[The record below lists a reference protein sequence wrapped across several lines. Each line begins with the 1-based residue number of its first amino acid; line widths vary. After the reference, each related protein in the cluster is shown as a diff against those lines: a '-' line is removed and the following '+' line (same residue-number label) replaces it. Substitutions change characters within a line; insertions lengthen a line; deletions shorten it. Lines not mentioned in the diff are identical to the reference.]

1 MVIKRCEKMSKVAII
16 PIKRNLSIIKKHW
29 ALIAS
34 IGVLW
39 ITVTVLLIFSIR
51 QNQGHLVYALDDPYI
66 HMAIAK
72 NFAQHGIWGITK
84 YGFTSSSSSLLWTLL
99 LSSIYFFVGVID
111 VTTFI
116 LNVIFA
122 TITICLVYVLLRQY
136 ELPTFYTFVALLS
149 IIFFT
154 PLIAL
159 IFSGMEHTLHILI
172 TIPFVYISAKILSKE
187 KSTLLESS
195 SLLLLAPLV
204 TMARY
209 EGLFLILVICTL
221 FIIRKRLLYS
231 SFLFVLAIIPIA
243 IYGMI
248 SISNGWDFLPNSVL
262 LKGNTPMFSLI
273 GIAKFFYHFSKHMM
287 TTPHILI
294 LVMGALILF
303 IFQFNKQKTLW
314 KDSTVMLIIFTATTF
329 LHMLF
334 ARTGWFFRYEAYLV
348 ALGIFVIAIAMRGYL
363 PKKISIEFDKSL
375 IPKYV
380 AIVLCIFLVIS
391 PFAVRGFMSLK
402 RTSQATTNI
411 YEQQYQMGSFLKQ
424 FYQEESVAA
433 NDIGAINYL
442 ADIKCLDLWGLGS
455 LEVARTKRDG
465 GYDTQKV
472 YNLAKQ
478 NNIKIAIVYDHWFE
492 GNCEIPSEWI
502 KVGEWEISNNVCGGD
517 TVSLY
522 AVDPEGESKLI
533 ENLRIF
539 SPQLPK
545 DIKQS
550 GKYIDTKKR

>member
-1 MVIKRCEKMSKVAII
+1 MSKVAII

-39 ITVTVLLIFSIR
+39 ITVAVLLIFSIR

-72 NFAQHGIWGITK
+72 NFAQHGVWGITK
-84 YGFTSSSSSLLWTLL
+84 YGFTSSSSSLLWILL
-99 LSSIYFFVGVID
+99 LSFIYFLLGVNEI
-111 VTTFI
+111 TPFI

-122 TITICLVYVLLRQY
+122 TLTICLVYVILRRY

-154 PLIAL
+154 PLLAL

-172 TIPFVYISAKILSKE
+172 VISFVYLSAKILSKE
-187 KSTLLESS
+187 KSTFLESS
-195 SLLLLAPLV
+195 SLLILAPFV
-204 TMARY
+204 TVIRY
-209 EGLFLILVICTL
+209 EGLFLILVIFSL

-231 SFLFVLAIIPIA
+231 SFLFVLAIIPLA
-243 IYGMI
+243 IYGLI
-248 SISNGWDFLPNSVL
+248 SISNGWYLLPNSVL
-262 LKGNTPMFSLI
+262 LKGNTPMLSLI
-273 GIAKFFYHFSKHMM
+273 GIAKFFNHFSKHMAA
-287 TTPHILI
+287 TPHILI
-294 LVMGALILF
+294 LAMGALILF

-314 KDSTVMLIIFTATTF
+314 KDSTIMLIIFAATTL

-348 ALGIFVIAIAMRGYL
+348 ALGIFVISIGMREYL

-380 AIVLCIFLVIS
+380 AIVFLIFLVIS
-391 PFAVRGFMSLK
+391 PFAGRGLIPLVR
-402 RTSQATTNI
+402 TPQATTNI
-411 YEQQYQMGSFLKQ
+411 YEQQYQMGLFLKQ
-424 FYQEESVAA
+424 FYQGESVAA

-455 LEVARTKRDG
+455 LEVAEAKRNG
-465 GYDTQKV
+465 CYDTQKI

-478 NNIKIAIVYDHWFE
+478 KKVRVAIVYDHWFA
-492 GNCEIPSEWI
+492 GYGGIPSQWI
-502 KVGEWEISNNVCGGD
+502 KVGEWKISNNLVCAGD
-517 TVSLY
+517 TVFFY
-522 AVDPEGESKLI
+522 AVNPEEESKLI

-550 GKYIDTKKR
+550 GKYIDTNER